1 MRKALD
7 ASGSKLTKDIA
18 YLEPLS
24 RHRNIM
30 PLYDLSPAILADAY
44 VAPNATVIGEVL
56 VGSES
61 TIWYGAVLRGDLN
74 AIRFIFLNK
83 PYKLESAATPAS
95 VTTQLSTLPPH
106 CQLEFP
112 HLSI

>member
-1 MRKALD
+1 MIKALD
-7 ASGSKLTKDIA
+7 ASGSQLTKDIA

-44 VAPNATVIGEVL
+44 VAPNATIIGEVL

-74 AIRFIFLNK
+74 AIRFIFISKAYL
-83 PYKLESAATPAS
+83 LESAATPAS
-95 VTTQLSTLPPH
+95 ETTLSSTLLLP
-106 CQLEFP
+106 CQLEFLL
-112 HLSI
+112 LSI

>member
-1 MRKALD
+1 
-7 ASGSKLTKDIA
+7 LTKDIA

-30 PLYDLSPAILADAY
+30 PLYDLTPAILADAY

-74 AIRFIFLNK
+74 AIRFIL
-83 PYKLESAATPAS
+83 YSEAYVLESEATPAS
-95 VTTQLSTLPPH
+95 VITQSSTLLPH
-106 CQLEFP
+106 YQLESLL
-112 HLSI
+112 LSI

>member
-1 MRKALD
+1 M
-7 ASGSKLTKDIA
+7 TKDIA

-74 AIRFIFLNK
+74 AIRFILLTQA
-83 PYKLESAATPAS
+83 YGVESEATPALE
-95 VTTQLSTLPPH
+95 TTQSSTLLLL
-106 CQLEFP
+106 CQLVSQ
-112 HLSI
+112 HLLI